1 MVGDATRA
9 ALYGIS
15 GQLEPPAMVPGIC
28 PQSEDGEV
36 TLWHQGCVGQLRAT
50 VPEDTHRAITQYLLS
65 IVNIDVVL
73 IAIHV
78 YYAFEKIYITPNCN

>member
-15 GQLEPPAMVPGIC
+15 GQLEPPAMVPGIW
-28 PQSEDGEV
+28 PQSDDCEV

-50 VPEDTHRAITQYLLS
+50 VPEDTYEATTQYLLS
-65 IVNIDVVL
+65 IVNIDCSPYRYTCIL
-73 IAIHV
+73 CIRKNLHNT
-78 YYAFEKIYITPNCN
+78 KL

>member
-15 GQLEPPAMVPGIC
+15 GQLESPAMVPGIC
-28 PQSEDGEV
+28 PQSDDCEV

-50 VPEDTHRAITQYLLS
+50 VPENTYEAITQYLSS
-65 IVNIDVVL
+65 IVNIDCSPYRYTSIL
-73 IAIHV
+73 FIR
-78 YYAFEKIYITPNCN
+78 KIYITPNCN